1 MEGDSR
7 VWTLRAAILGSG
19 NIGSDLLVKTQ
30 RSEFLECSLLIG
42 RSDVSAGLERARAAG
57 VATSR
62 DGIAYIEQNPEC
74 CDIVFDATSAAAHHE
89 HAPVLQRLGK
99 MCIDLTPA
107 RVGPLCVPAVNI
119 EDCLDEPNVNMVTCG
134 GQAAAPVAYAI
145 GRTHPDVEYIEV
157 ISSIASRSAGPA
169 TRQNID
175 EYIDTTE
182 RAIKLFAG
190 ARRAKAIL
198 NLNPAV
204 PCIDMQTT
212 IFAKC
217 DSPDIPKL
225 QRTLDEVV
233 ARVQAYVPGYEV
245 IVGPIWDT
253 GRIAIIV
260 RVRGRG
266 DFLPAYAGN
275 LDIINCAAIA
285 LAERVARARAN
296 DPALRQAI

>member
-1 MEGDSR
+1 
-7 VWTLRAAILGSG
+7 
-19 NIGSDLLVKTQ
+19 
-30 RSEFLECSLLIG
+30 
-42 RSDVSAGLERARAAG
+42 
-57 VATSR
+57 
-62 DGIAYIEQNPEC
+62 
-74 CDIVFDATSAAAHHE
+74 
-89 HAPVLQRLGK
+89 
-99 MCIDLTPA
+99 
-107 RVGPLCVPAVNI
+107 
-119 EDCLDEPNVNMVTCG
+119 MVTCG
-134 GQAAAPVAYAI
+134 GQAATPVAYAI

-157 ISSIASRSAGPA
+157 ISSIASQSAGPA

-175 EYIDTTE
+175 EYINTTE
-182 RAIKLFAG
+182 RAIMQFAG

-217 DSPDIPKL
+217 ERPDLPRLKEA
-225 QRTLDEVV
+225 LDEVV

-253 GRIAIIV
+253 GRIAVLV

-285 LAERVARARAN
+285 VAERVAHSRGASRTVGQAR
-296 DPALRQAI
+296 